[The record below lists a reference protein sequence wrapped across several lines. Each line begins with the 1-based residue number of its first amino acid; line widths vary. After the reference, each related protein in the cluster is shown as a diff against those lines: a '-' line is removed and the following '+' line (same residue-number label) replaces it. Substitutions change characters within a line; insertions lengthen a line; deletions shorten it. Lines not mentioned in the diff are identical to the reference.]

1 METNDDVQQ
10 PEFPGPVRTPML
22 RVAALVGIIMPV
34 AILLPAWW
42 GRPGLDMFSLVSYLA
57 CAAAPI
63 PFGAWIGEAFGE
75 HLEARMIVLAGLVM
89 ALITGLAGYGA
100 LYVAGAMKN
109 PPETMLVVP
118 LGQLVLVLLAV
129 VAAWLFGRR

>member
-10 PEFPGPVRTPML
+10 PEFPGSVSSPML
-22 RVAALVGIIMPV
+22 RLLGLIGIIMPI

-42 GRPGLDMFSLVSYLA
+42 GRPSLDLFSLASFLA

-63 PFGAWIGEAFGE
+63 PFGAWIGEAFGDYA
-75 HLEARMIVLAGLVM
+75 EARMIMLAGLAM
-89 ALITGLAGYGA
+89 ALITGAAGYAA
-100 LYVAGAMKN
+100 LYVAGAMKD

-118 LGQLVLVLLAV
+118 LGQLVLVMLA
-129 VAAWLFGRR
+129 AATAWLFGRR

>member
-42 GRPGLDMFSLVSYLA
+42 GRPEP
-57 CAAAPI
+57 AAT
-63 PFGAWIGEAFGE
+63 
-75 HLEARMIVLAGLVM
+75 R
-89 ALITGLAGYGA
+89 
-100 LYVAGAMKN
+100 
-109 PPETMLVVP
+109 
-118 LGQLVLVLLAV
+118 
-129 VAAWLFGRR
+129 